1 MSLPGRLS
9 GQGRSENSVT
19 TFYISVHAR
28 KFVYHYKISHSHL
41 LNHTINIQTQFSQSI
56 FIIHSN
62 QWFMLIKFF
71 LWQTK
76 LANVTMNPEKMT
88 MIDLNSFII
97 NWLIEGDIDRGQS
110 KICKMRYIIAHD
122 TILRNY
128 TQHATLIMTVQQ
140 I

>member
-1 MSLPGRLS
+1 MSLLGRLS
-9 GQGRSENSVT
+9 GQGRSENSVA
-19 TFYISVHAR
+19 VHSR

-41 LNHTINIQTQFSQSI
+41 LNHTNNIQTQFSQSI

-62 QWFMLIKFF
+62 QWFMLIKNF

-76 LANVTMNPEKMT
+76 LANVTMNPEKIT

-128 TQHATLIMTVQQ
+128 TFHATLIMTVQQ